1 LTSEPF
7 IEHISPSPPSVL
19 SLNKHSSRKQSKNTY
34 LVVHR
39 IGAAAGEELEI
50 TEGVNNPM

>member
-1 LTSEPF
+1 MSEPF